1 MKIDIDNYKLS
12 DEEKQY
18 MFDLVK
24 KQMKKATYYKD
35 APAFD
40 YLLQCRERVR
50 FGIFAEKK
58 EREIYLE
65 IVKGNKKLKG
75 KNG

>member
-12 DEEKQY
+12 EKEKQDF
-18 MFDLVK
+18 FDLVK
-24 KQMKKATYYKD
+24 KQIKKAVYYKD
-35 APAFD
+35 APAFE
-40 YLLQCRERVR
+40 YLLQCRERIR

-65 IVKGNKKLKG
+65 IVKRNKK
-75 KNG
+75 